1 MKFGIVGFGIFAEKR
16 LVPGFGDSIGKIAAI
31 SKRDLSAAKKKASI
45 HEIPFYYDNV
55 EKLLENN
62 DVEAVFVAT
71 PNKYHYDHVISAA
84 RHGKHVICEKPMAMN
99 VQECLEMAEA
109 CHDYNVKFMVAQC
122 LRYANSTVKI
132 KEIIES
138 GKLGEIKIIKAHY
151 GFRAIKS
158 DRKWIFSREFAGGGP
173 IFDIGVHVIDLI
185 RYLTSNHKLLSFKG
199 TSQNFNTQKHPDRD
213 VECSGQL
220 IMKFEDGIHAEVS
233 CSFNTPYL
241 TSLEIIGTEGFLETK
256 YFTLV
261 NRDAKIYL
269 FSEKDLGESKEI
281 INVNNGDFYKEEID
295 DFIRYVQDD
304 QFKPGFPG
312 LKEGILNQIIINNW
326 NVGLGRDQIDEMLE
340 NVGGA

>member
-1 MKFGIVGFGIFAEKR
+1 MIMVIFIWGGNINR
-16 LVPGFGDSIGKIAAI
+16 FNIII
-31 SKRDLSAAKKKASI
+31 STI
-45 HEIPFYYDNV
+45 
-55 EKLLENN
+55 
-62 DVEAVFVAT
+62 
-71 PNKYHYDHVISAA
+71 
-84 RHGKHVICEKPMAMN
+84 
-99 VQECLEMAEA
+99 
-109 CHDYNVKFMVAQC
+109 
-122 LRYANSTVKI
+122 KI

-173 IFDIGVHVIDLI
+173 IFDIGVHIIDLV

-199 TSQNFNTQKHPDRD
+199 MSQSFNIKKYPDRD
-213 VECSGQL
+213 VESSGQI
-220 IMKFEDGIHAEVS
+220 IMKFEGGIHAEVS

-261 NRDAKIYL
+261 NRDAEITL

-281 INVNNGDFYKEEID
+281 INVNNGNFYKEEID
-295 DFIRYVQDD
+295 DFIQYIQNDD
-304 QFKPGFPG
+304 FKPSFPG

-326 NVGLGRDQIDEMLE
+326 NVGLNDRQIEEILE
-340 NVGGA
+340 HIGGI